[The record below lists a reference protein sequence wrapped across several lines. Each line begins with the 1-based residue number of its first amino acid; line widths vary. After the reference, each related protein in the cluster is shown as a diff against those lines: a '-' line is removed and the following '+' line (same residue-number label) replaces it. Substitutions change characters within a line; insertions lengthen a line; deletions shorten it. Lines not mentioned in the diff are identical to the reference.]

1 MSVAKRALLIGNGYT
16 GTANALQGPEYDLK
30 NVETLLGRFGFES
43 ASEPAGLKALRN
55 VGKDQMKTELRELV
69 EWANSNSAAGVDSSI
84 VFYFS
89 GHGTSVADQDGD
101 ESDGQDEAF
110 VTNDLQLFT
119 DDEFHRSFCCV
130 LPENCTLWVV
140 SDNCR
145 SGTIC
150 DLPFR
155 FRDPMWIPTRRNSV
169 GVPLGQGFL
178 SQGFSDTSLK
188 PKATIVCLSG
198 CRDSESSADL
208 GTAGGAMTRAWVKVL
223 SSAEKELRITDVVNG
238 VVSGTAF
245 FGQVP
250 QLTSTHRLAR
260 VSLWDFGRLH
270 ANKRASTTDSMV
282 TAADESNV
290 LQSLGLNSQAQTIV
304 TEIANSLV
312 PYITDLITSS
322 NKKKDKKK
330 KKNRR
335 KSEAVAPPEEDKAV
349 QVQVNV
355 DAENNV
361 SVIAVENPELAVA
374 EVVVT
379 TPESVTVVPIPEL
392 AAEPIPEPIPVIEEA
407 TPEPVAV
414 AEVPVVA
421 EAASEPVVESPVI
434 VEAPVEIPAEIPASI
449 PVVEPAVEPVAEV
462 PVVAEPIIEVES
474 VPESSA
480 PVEEPRPVELAAEP
494 ISEIPVES
502 VPIVESPVIAE
513 VTPEIPII
521 AESVPESPV
530 EVPAEVVLA
539 PVEIESPVVE
549 SIPEPVIAEVTSEPE
564 LVPVEEVPAEIPVI
578 EESVPEPKPAEPVAV
593 IEEAPVEIPAEIP
606 ASIPVV
612 EPVVEPEEVVAPV
625 ESVPAEPEVQVIE
638 EVLVSK
644 RRMRIEITLEEP
656 PKIVIDY
663 I

>member
-30 NVETLLGRFGFES
+30 NVETLLGRFGFEA

-55 VGKDQMKTELRELV
+55 VGKDQMKAELRELV

-89 GHGTSVADQDGD
+89 GHGTGAADQDGD

-188 PKATIVCLSG
+188 PRATIVCLSG

-270 ANKRASTTDSMV
+270 ANKRASTTIP
-282 TAADESNV
+282 AADESNV

-335 KSEAVAPPEEDKAV
+335 KEKSPEPEPDLVVPSEEEKAV
-349 QVQVNV
+349 QVQVNI
-355 DAENNV
+355 DSENNV
-361 SVIAVENPELAVA
+361 SVNTVEVPELAVA

-379 TPESVTVVPIPEL
+379 TPESITVVPIPEP
-392 AAEPIPEPIPVIEEA
+392 AAVIEEVPA
-407 TPEPVAV
+407 SV
-414 AEVPVVA
+414 EVPVVA
-421 EAASEPVVESPVI
+421 EAPIEIAESAPEPVVEPVAESPAI
-434 VEAPVEIPAEIPASI
+434 MEAPVEILVESPASV
-449 PVVEPAVEPVAEV
+449 PTVEPAVELAVEPVAEV
-462 PVVAEPIIEVES
+462 PVVAEPIIETPAEFT
-474 VPESSA
+474 PESSA
-480 PVEEPRPVELAAEP
+480 PVEELVENVPAA
-494 ISEIPVES
+494 
-502 VPIVESPVIAE
+502 ESPV
-513 VTPEIPII
+513 I

-539 PVEIESPVVE
+539 EVPVEIESPFVE
-549 SIPEPVIAEVTSEPE
+549 SIPEPVIVEASA
-564 LVPVEEVPAEIPVI
+564 EEVPAEIPVI
-578 EESVPEPKPAEPVAV
+578 VESVPEPVELAVELAVEPIVV
-593 IEEAPVEIPAEIP
+593 IESVPVEIEVVAEISEP
-606 ASIPVV
+606 IVEVPVS
-612 EPVVEPEEVVAPV
+612 EPVVIPEEIVAPV
-625 ESVPAEPEVQVIE
+625 EPGPAEPEVQVIE